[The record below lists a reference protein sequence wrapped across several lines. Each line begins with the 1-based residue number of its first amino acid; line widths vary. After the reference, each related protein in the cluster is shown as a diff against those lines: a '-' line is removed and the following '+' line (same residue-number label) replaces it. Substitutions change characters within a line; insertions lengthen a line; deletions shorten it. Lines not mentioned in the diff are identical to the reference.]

1 MNIPHSPRTDNE
13 QIPIVLSEKSD
24 PHILD
29 FFTLLARYKK
39 TIVLIVA
46 IVGFIFLAV
55 TFIMPFTF
63 SGLSTLVPP
72 EKQSG
77 GNQLLSFLS
86 GSSALDLMKG
96 AENPALDMFKNILD
110 SRTLSLE
117 IAGDPR
123 VKKYFSSWDTSQM
136 SIAFAVHDCLTS
148 EALRNG
154 MFNVQVD
161 IKTHWFPT
169 VAEKDSARALVP
181 YLAKLFVEHLDRY
194 NRERLMTSARNTRM
208 FVEKE
213 YSGRLVQLDTAY
225 RQLQA
230 FQETHKTISLT
241 EQLSATVTSAAM
253 LASQVQQLE
262 MQLGVEEREL
272 SGNSGRVELI
282 RAQLEEA
289 KRQLKKYD
297 EGGVGDYVV
306 ALNSVPEL
314 ARNLAGLLR
323 EVKMLETVSAYLRQ
337 QLETERINEQ
347 RNLPTLN
354 VLDPAVVPD
363 RKSSPRRLTM
373 LLIGLFSGLV
383 LSVLFVCLKK
393 YKENVRSNP
402 DEHTKYITFVGHL
415 KKK

>member
-1 MNIPHSPRTDNE
+1 MNIPHSPRPDSEET
-13 QIPIVLSEKSD
+13 PIVITEKSD

-29 FFTLLARYKK
+29 FFTMLARYKK
-39 TIVLIVA
+39 SIVLIVA
-46 IVGFIFLAV
+46 IFGFLFLAV

-110 SRTLSLE
+110 SRTVSQE
-117 IAGDPR
+117 IARDPR
-123 VKKYFSSWDTSQM
+123 IKGYFSSWDTSQ
-136 SIAFAVHDCLTS
+136 IGIGFAVHDCLTS

-169 VAEKDSARALVP
+169 ATEKDSARSLVP
-181 YLAKLFVEHLDRY
+181 YLAKLFVEHLDHY
-194 NRERLMTSARNTRM
+194 NRERLMTSARNTRI
-208 FVEKE
+208 FVEGE
-213 YSGRLVQLDTAY
+213 YKTRLVQLDTAY

-230 FQETHKTISLT
+230 FQESHKTISLT

-272 SGNSGRVELI
+272 SGNSGRVELM

-314 ARNLAGLLR
+314 SRNLAGLLR
-323 EVKMLETVSAYLRQ
+323 EVKMLETISAYLRQ

-354 VLDPAVVPD
+354 VLDPAVIPD

-383 LSVLFVCLKK
+383 VSVLFVSWKK

-402 DEHTKYITFVGHL
+402 EEHTKYNTFVGHL